1 MTKEQLSI
9 IPGMIGAAAVG
20 ALFVWAGTRWYPF
33 ALPPLDS
40 AGDRLAFTLRAEV
53 FAGLTLLL
61 GIGTVARQRFF
72 SPEAIGGEESP
83 RDHAI
88 RINLRYVQNTTEQLS
103 LAVVAHL
110 ALAATLSPGAMAVI
124 PVLVVYFVLA
134 RVAFWAGYHHSPTSR
149 AFGFAATFYPTVAV
163 YLYVIYRVLV

>member
-1 MTKEQLSI
+1 MTKEQRSI
-9 IPGMIGAAAVG
+9 IPGMIGAAVFG

-33 ALPPLDS
+33 VLPPLET

-53 FAGLTLLL
+53 FAGLTFLL

-88 RINLRYVQNTTEQLS
+88 RINLRYVQNTTEQLL

-110 ALAATLSPGAMAVI
+110 ALAALLPPAAMAVI
-124 PVLVVYFVLA
+124 PVLVACFVLA
-134 RVAFWAGYHHSPTSR
+134 RVTFWAGYHRSAPSR